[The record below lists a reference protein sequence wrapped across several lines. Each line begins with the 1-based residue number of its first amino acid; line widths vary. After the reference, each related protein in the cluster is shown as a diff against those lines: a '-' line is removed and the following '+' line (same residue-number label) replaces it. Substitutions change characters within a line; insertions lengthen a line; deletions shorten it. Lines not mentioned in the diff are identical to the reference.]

1 MNQKDREYMEKLDGR
16 LRDVETSVAV
26 SAQMLV
32 DLKSILKFGI
42 GVLLSLGLTFAGYV
56 TVEMRLLDERLYEVE
71 VND

>member
-1 MNQKDREYMEKLDGR
+1 MEKLDGR

-32 DLKSILKFGI
+32 DLKGILKLGI

-71 VND
+71 TKD